1 MTDGQG
7 VFDGMTGMSDSAAN
21 GTDAGGTGMSEDF
34 APARRRVSVPV
45 RVGQVTVGGGAV
57 LTRCV
62 IGDGAAV
69 QSGEHLVDVRRAA

>member
-1 MTDGQG
+1 MTAFFNSNSYQD
-7 VFDGMTGMSDSAAN
+7 
-21 GTDAGGTGMSEDF
+21 E
-34 APARRRVSVPV
+34 VSVKLFQASLLMEDAT
-45 RVGQVTVGGGAV
+45 VGAGCTVHSSILGVGVTVGGGAV